1 MLYLVAILLTML
13 ATLATTITTAT
24 SIARQTTIASRIDLD
39 AKLQRSIDLQVL
51 AEFKEERVLQYCT
64 DQLKR
69 LRVEEYCNEQ
79 LTRLLAA
86 RKAKQEEN
94 AQITSLL
101 VYRPRYQFSLLEKKK
116 VRWADGWV
124 DSDCG
129 STTDAD
135 E

>member
-1 MLYLVAILLTML
+1 MLYLIIILLTML

-24 SIARQTTIASRIDLD
+24 SIRQTTITSRMDLD

-51 AEFKEERVLQYCT
+51 AEFKEERVLHYCT

-69 LRVEEYCNEQ
+69 LRVDEYCNEQ
-79 LTRLLAA
+79 LTRL
-86 RKAKQEEN
+86 QEQN
-94 AQITSLL
+94 IQIPSSL
-101 VYRPRYQFSLLEKKK
+101 VHRPRFSLSKKKK